1 MKYTIENF
9 KDVVDDTA
17 MQDKEKIDELLR
29 IDAIIYCNMGLDSTQ
44 KERDEATRLSKK
56 IYTEIKKI
64 DNEMGETFI
73 RLIDKKIKT

>member
-73 RLIDKKIKT
+73 RLIDKKTKT

>member
-9 KDVVDDTA
+9 KDVVEDTA
-17 MQDKEKIDELLR
+17 MKDKEKIDELLR
-29 IDAIIYCNMGLDSTQ
+29 VDAIIYCNMGLDSTQ

-64 DNEMGETFI
+64 DEEIGETFI

>member
-9 KDVVDDTA
+9 KDVVEDTA
-17 MQDKEKIDELLR
+17 IKDKEKIDELLR
-29 IDAIIYCNMGLDSTQ
+29 VDAIIYCNMGLDSTQ

-73 RLIDKKIKT
+73 RLIDKK

>member
-9 KDVVDDTA
+9 KDVVEDTA
-17 MQDKEKIDELLR
+17 IKDKEKIDELLR
-29 IDAIIYCNMGLDSTQ
+29 VDAIIYCNMGLDSTQ

>member
-1 MKYTIENF
+1 
-9 KDVVDDTA
+9 
-17 MQDKEKIDELLR
+17 
-29 IDAIIYCNMGLDSTQ
+29 MGLDSTQ

>member
-9 KDVVDDTA
+9 KDVVEDTA
-17 MQDKEKIDELLR
+17 MKDKEKIDELLR
-29 IDAIIYCNMGLDSTQ
+29 IDAIIYCNMGLDSRQ

>member
-9 KDVVDDTA
+9 KDVVEDTA
-17 MQDKEKIDELLR
+17 MKDKKKIDELLR
-29 IDAIIYCNMGLDSTQ
+29 VDAIIYCNMGLDSTQ

-64 DNEMGETFI
+64 DEEIGETFI

>member
-9 KDVVDDTA
+9 KDVVEDTA
-17 MQDKEKIDELLR
+17 IKDKEKIDELLR
-29 IDAIIYCNMGLDSTQ
+29 VDAIIYCNMGLDSTQ

-64 DNEMGETFI
+64 DEEIGETFI

>member
-17 MQDKEKIDELLR
+17 IKDKEKIDELLR

>member
-17 MQDKEKIDELLR
+17 MKDKEKIDELLR

>member
-9 KDVVDDTA
+9 KDVVEDTA
-17 MQDKEKIDELLR
+17 MKDKEKIDELLR
-29 IDAIIYCNMGLDSTQ
+29 VDAIIYCNMGLDSTQ

>member
-17 MQDKEKIDELLR
+17 MKDKEKIDELLR
-29 IDAIIYCNMGLDSTQ
+29 IDAIIYCDMGLDSTQ

>member
-1 MKYTIENF
+1 MKDTIEKF
-9 KDVVDDTA
+9 KDLVDDT
-17 MQDKEKIDELLR
+17 MMTDKEKIDELLR
-29 IDAIIYCNMGLDSTQ
+29 VDAIIYCNMGLDSTQ

-64 DNEMGETFI
+64 DKEMGETFI